1 MFVVLVLY
9 DYTNKERDLI
19 QRCFRAGNFNALRE
33 LPNSLAPNQILKYAR
48 EKQDSNMNY
57 RHPDGPRVQK
67 LTGGG
72 LFQDYE
78 WIPDSYDNFLNQR
91 KLDKIKS

>member
-1 MFVVLVLY
+1 MLY

-19 QRCFRAGNFNALRE
+19 QRCFRTGNYNALRE
-33 LPNSLAPNQILKYAR
+33 LPNHLGPNQLLKYTR
-48 EKQDSNMNY
+48 EKQETNINF
-57 RHPDGPRVQK
+57 RNPDAPRVQK

-78 WIPDSYDNFLNQR
+78 WMPDSYDNFLN
-91 KLDKIKS
+91 